1 MRPGLK
7 LGRSQ
12 LAQDTQCGGSFLEF
26 RIYRAALT
34 EPQLAEPQ
42 LAESLRFGDSRAFLR
57 PAYDE
62 NSAL

>member
-34 EPQLAEPQ
+34 EPHLT
-42 LAESLRFGDSRAFLR
+42 ESLRFGDSRAFLR

>member
-34 EPQLAEPQ
+34 EPQLAER
-42 LAESLRFGDSRAFLR
+42 LRFGDSRAFLR